1 MTWCALTW
9 CHVGAGYRKAPLLGR
24 ISNFKM
30 TWTNNRTQRHAA
42 LAMMDITNWN
52 CPFAVTLTLKQAYND
67 GHARVA
73 LGAYD
78 ASKNLTHFLNL
89 MNKAVLSKAAL
100 RRGQKLNCIPVIED
114 GNVRPHYHLCLD
126 KPDDLSDEHFI
137 ALVET
142 CWRKTKFGYTETQIK
157 RCDAGWVRYITKYQT
172 KSAYADSI
180 DWLNFHNSDR
190 AV

>member
-1 MTWCALTW
+1 MQRCAAFEL
-9 CHVGAGYRKAPLLGR
+9 
-24 ISNFKM
+24 
-30 TWTNNRTQRHAA
+30 
-42 LAMMDITNWN
+42 MDISHWN
-52 CPFAVTLTLKQAYND
+52 CPFAVTLTLKQAYYD
-67 GHARVA
+67 GDIRVA

-89 MNKAVLSKAAL
+89 MNKAVFNKAAL
-100 RRGQKLNCIPVIED
+100 RRGEKLNCIPVIED

-126 KPDDLSDEHFI
+126 KPAELSDEHFI

-142 CWRKTKFGYTETQIK
+142 CWRKTKFGYVETQIK
-157 RCDAGWVRYITKYQT
+157 PCDAGWLSYMTKYQT
-172 KSAYADSI
+172 ESAYTDSI